1 MTINEWL
8 VLVVD
13 SNLNERLAAK
23 GFSKNE
29 IAYLL
34 DDAAH
39 QFEWRDRMRAAKQ
52 GPWSP
57 DAKINEGRLKGRIDA
72 EARRRC
78 VGGSR
83 NGVNPKAR
91 CRALYLP
98 APQRFCGISHSLN

>member
-57 DAKINEGRLKGRIDA
+57 DPKINEGRLKGA
-72 EARRRC
+72 
-78 VGGSR
+78 
-83 NGVNPKAR
+83 
-91 CRALYLP
+91 
-98 APQRFCGISHSLN
+98 